1 MTGKGETIMTNQTPD
16 ISFEETLESLTRQAA
31 ARWGESYVEQHG
43 DLLELAARHIVN
55 VANSLPET
63 ETEPGFYQ

>member
-1 MTGKGETIMTNQTPD
+1 MTAPTPD
-16 ISFEETLESLTRQAA
+16 ISFEEALDSLTRQAE
-31 ARWGESYVEQHG
+31 ARFGEDYAYAHR
-43 DLLELAARHIVN
+43 DLLEQAALYIVN

>member
-1 MTGKGETIMTNQTPD
+1 MTDRTPD
-16 ISFEETLESLTRQAA
+16 ISFEDTLESLNRQAE
-31 ARWGESYVEQHG
+31 ARWGEGYTAERQ
-43 DLLELAARHIVN
+43 DLLEQAAHYIVN

>member
-1 MTGKGETIMTNQTPD
+1 MTDRTPD
-16 ISFEETLESLTRQAA
+16 ISFEETLASLTRQAE
-31 ARWGESYVEQHG
+31 ARWGEGYAAEHQ
-43 DLLELAARHIVN
+43 DLLEQAAQYIVN